1 MKLYAIGEKLV
12 VYLFQYK
19 ANMYEKTWLI
29 DFQFCCFCR
38 AAAKQGEIKIPKMI
52 FFQLVIV
59 VEFMSCVSHL
69 FLEKPTLVYFSAG
82 DLKKSHVPKSEQ
94 DFTEPILEN
103 LTFIEL
109 SSSVEKVKY
118 NN

>member
-82 DLKKSHVPKSEQ
+82 DLKRVMCPRVNK
-94 DFTEPILEN
+94 ILLN
-103 LTFIEL
+103 LFLKTLL
-109 SSSVEKVKY
+109 SSSLAAV
-118 NN
+118 